1 MGGAFHKNMQL
12 RLCVN
17 PPPLLWFGVNEK
29 KKTLTSYLIEC
40 VESDNEFIQIH
51 EYIIQ
56 NSIPYPAI
64 TESFIYATQP
74 LRGAIDI
81 FNREGG
87 GEGVI
92 LSGAQSKYS
101 IVGGA
106 YSLRG
111 FKLLAREKR

>member
-1 MGGAFHKNMQL
+1 MV
-12 RLCVN
+12 LCAHY
-17 PPPLLWFGVNEK
+17 L
-29 KKTLTSYLIEC
+29 KTSKFIPVCISIYILSL

-87 GEGVI
+87 GGGHPLRGAIEI
-92 LSGAQSKYS
+92 FNSG
-101 IVGGA
+101 GGA